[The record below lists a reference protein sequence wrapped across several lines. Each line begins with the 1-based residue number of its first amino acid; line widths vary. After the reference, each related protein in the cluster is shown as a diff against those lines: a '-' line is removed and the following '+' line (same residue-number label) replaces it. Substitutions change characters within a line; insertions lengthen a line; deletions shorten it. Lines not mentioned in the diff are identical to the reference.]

1 MSTIAI
7 TMIALLL
14 VTVFILI
21 LTILLVKKNKIKEP
35 NKEID
40 YRAFFI
46 LGISLLP
53 LGIFLTFVFRNPGL
67 IGFMGLGGFY
77 IIYSLANKDK
87 WKKKNK
93 II

>member
-7 TMIALLL
+7 EVIAILLI
-14 VTVFILI
+14 TVIVLI
-21 LTILLVKKNKIKEP
+21 ITILWVKKNKINEP
-35 NKEID
+35 NMEID

-46 LGISLLP
+46 LGICLLP

-77 IIYSLANKDK
+77 IVYSLANKDK
-87 WKKKNK
+87 WKRKNK

>member
-7 TMIALLL
+7 TMIAILLI
-14 VTVFILI
+14 TVFVLI
-21 LTILLVKKNKIKEP
+21 FTILWVKKNKINEP

-46 LGISLLP
+46 LGISFLP
-53 LGIFLTFVFRNPGL
+53 LGIFLIFVFRNPGF

-77 IIYSLANKDK
+77 IVYSLANKDK
-87 WKKKNK
+87 WKRKNK